1 MYDLCNQISEGLNV
15 KIVKDQ
21 TYSVLKKSELSLVTS
36 GTATLETAMFNVPQ
50 LVCYKTDPLTY
61 FLSKLFIKIKWISL
75 VNIIMK
81 KLVVKEFIQSEMT
94 QQNLVSEMNNL
105 LSENRQTQ
113 ILQDYK
119 MLQEKLDSKNV
130 SEKIAKFILE
140 NV

>member
-1 MYDLCNQISEGLNV
+1 MYDLCKQISEGKNV
-15 KIVKDQ
+15 EIVKDQ
-21 TYSVLKKSELSLVTS
+21 TYSVLKESELALVTS

-61 FLSKLFIKIKWISL
+61 FLAKLFIKINWISL
-75 VNIIMK
+75 VNIIME

-105 LSENRQTQ
+105 LSESGKTQ

-119 MLQEKLDSKNV
+119 MLQEKLDSENV
-130 SEKIAKFILE
+130 SEKISKFILE

>member
-1 MYDLCNQISEGLNV
+1 
-15 KIVKDQ
+15 
-21 TYSVLKKSELSLVTS
+21 
-36 GTATLETAMFNVPQ
+36 
-50 LVCYKTDPLTY
+50 
-61 FLSKLFIKIKWISL
+61 
-75 VNIIMK
+75 
-81 KLVVKEFIQSEMT
+81 MT